1 LEKCFCETFSKK
13 IRRKKKSLFIRVKS
27 SLLKGNG
34 FRGIFCCF
42 YTFRFLLFLLPGDAV
57 GQADRKQKA
66 KVIIILIKNYRERV
80 VDRVVVE
87 KILVNMAGG

>member
-1 LEKCFCETFSKK
+1 MVFGD
-13 IRRKKKSLFIRVKS
+13 I
-27 SLLKGNG
+27 
-34 FRGIFCCF
+34 
-42 YTFRFLLFLLPGDAV
+42 LLFLYISFFCLLPGDAV